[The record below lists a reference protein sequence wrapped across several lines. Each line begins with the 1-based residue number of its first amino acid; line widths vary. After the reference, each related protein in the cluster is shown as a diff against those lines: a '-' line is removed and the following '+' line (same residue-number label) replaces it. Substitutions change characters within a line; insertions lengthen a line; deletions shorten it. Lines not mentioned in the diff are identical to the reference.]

1 MLCLLVLGQGELCR
15 TAKFGRDSVPDR
27 YPWGLPAPAWPGPA
41 PPLPFPLPGLLI
53 DRRLRP
59 ATPPVSARGAFV
71 GPTGAG
77 LAGRRPPHLTWR
89 LRGPKRPAPPREING
104 PRPLLHP
111 SPPPRPNPGSRGR
124 EGYRAGGPLS
134 PSALAQLLSAPPP
147 PPDGGCRRA
156 GSEGA
161 SVCELP
167 LHFLP
172 PAAAAPPVPGI
183 PSGQGNCEGR
193 DDGGAAGSEATRG
206 GGNGGGLRGEVRRA
220 RMASEAGDG
229 NWMRRPGSSRGLT
242 RARGSVKKG
251 IRVRGGKRLWRR
263 TAEPARE
270 AQWASEGAGACGG
283 SREGA
288 STVQPPPSAP
298 AAAAAGPPPPPTTA
312 LLYAARRA

>member
-1 MLCLLVLGQGELCR
+1 MLCLLVVGQGELCR

-193 DDGGAAGSEATRG
+193 NDGGGGRERGDAGRG
-206 GGNGGGLRGEVRRA
+206 QRWGAEGRGAKSSDGL
-220 RMASEAGDG
+220 
-229 NWMRRPGSSRGLT
+229 
-242 RARGSVKKG
+242 
-251 IRVRGGKRLWRR
+251 
-263 TAEPARE
+263 
-270 AQWASEGAGACGG
+270 
-283 SREGA
+283 
-288 STVQPPPSAP
+288 
-298 AAAAAGPPPPPTTA
+298 
-312 LLYAARRA
+312 

>member
-1 MLCLLVLGQGELCR
+1 MR
-15 TAKFGRDSVPDR
+15 
-27 YPWGLPAPAWPGPA
+27 
-41 PPLPFPLPGLLI
+41 
-53 DRRLRP
+53 
-59 ATPPVSARGAFV
+59 
-71 GPTGAG
+71 
-77 LAGRRPPHLTWR
+77 
-89 LRGPKRPAPPREING
+89 
-104 PRPLLHP
+104 
-111 SPPPRPNPGSRGR
+111 
-124 EGYRAGGPLS
+124 
-134 PSALAQLLSAPPP
+134 
-147 PPDGGCRRA
+147 
-156 GSEGA
+156 
-161 SVCELP
+161 ELP

-283 SREGA
+283 GREGA